1 MDDPTCAYLINTT
14 PKYFYLLPLHISL
27 LHRYAPSCRWPIY
40 IATEA
45 PELLL
50 PLLVTLT
57 KVNIIHL
64 PANAEAFFDSRA
76 EAVRRLPSSIKYVFP
91 IQEDFLL
98 EGRPMKEPIQEAI
111 ELLNTHPDLSSV
123 RLMPCPGPRGVKQ
136 FESSTFRLL
145 EKETDTIIF
154 TYQATIW
161 RRADYLSFMD
171 ALIAYSTEKTLP
183 TEERQKK
190 QNNIAI
196 KVNLAEIHLG
206 QSLLHSV
213 LPGKQHIAYVRQG
226 DHPNAVYLCPWPYRP
241 TAVVRG
247 QLEPWAV
254 DLAKREGFALP

>member
-1 MDDPTCAYLINTT
+1 MDDTTCAYLINTT

-27 LHRYAPSCRWPIY
+27 LHRYAPSCAWPIY

-45 PELLL
+45 PELL
-50 PLLVTLT
+50 PLLLA
-57 KVNIIHL
+57 KALNIIHL
-64 PANAEAFFDSRA
+64 PTHKEAFFDSRA
-76 EAVRRLPSSIKYVFP
+76 EAVRRLPPSIKYVFP

-111 ELLNTHPDLSSV
+111 DLLNTHPDLSSV
-123 RLMPCPGPRGVKQ
+123 RLMPCPGPRGNKKYKGTRS
-136 FESSTFRLL
+136 FHIL

-161 RRADYLSFMD
+161 RRADYLTFMG
-171 ALIAYSTEKTLP
+171 ALIAYATERTAP
-183 TEERQKK
+183 TEDHQKK

-213 LPGKQHIAYVRQG
+213 LPHKEHIAWLREG

-247 QLEPWAV
+247 QLEPWAA
-254 DLAKREGFALP
+254 DLAKREGFSFP

>member
-1 MDDPTCAYLINTT
+1 
-14 PKYFYLLPLHISL
+14 
-27 LHRYAPSCRWPIY
+27 
-40 IATEA
+40 
-45 PELLL
+45 L
-50 PLLVTLT
+50 PLLLA
-57 KVNIIHL
+57 KALNIIHL
-64 PANAEAFFDSRA
+64 PTHKEAFFDSRA
-76 EAVRRLPSSIKYVFP
+76 EAVRRLPPSIKYVFP

-111 ELLNTHPDLSSV
+111 DLLNTHPDLSSV
-123 RLMPCPGPRGVKQ
+123 RLMPCPGPRGNKKYKGTRS
-136 FESSTFRLL
+136 FHIL

-161 RRADYLSFMD
+161 RRADYLTFMD
-171 ALIAYSTEKTLP
+171 ALIAYSTERTAP
-183 TEERQKK
+183 TEDHQKK

-213 LPGKQHIAYVRQG
+213 LQHKEHIAWLREG

-247 QLEPWAV
+247 QLEPWAA
-254 DLAKREGFALP
+254 DLAKREGFSFP